1 MKNELKIERLLVSR
15 ITVVATNLNSAR
27 QLASREFKKLWPNC
41 RIEFKYLTAYHQ
53 SSNEYTYVYEFYKG
67 EDIVG

>member
-1 MKNELKIERLLVSR
+1 MENSTNEPRLLVSR
-15 ITVVATNLNSAR
+15 ITVVAVCLNSAR

-67 EDIVG
+67 EDTVG